1 MKRKILFIF
10 LLILITG
17 CSYDP
22 YEMPKDAYINS
33 NDVTYEVYDINAKLF
48 DLIGDNNV
56 DIISKDKNI
65 STKKLGSNKVT
76 IKYKYK
82 RKRREYKYD
91 ITYKVIDTTK
101 PIFLSADE
109 NITMLKGEEK
119 DFCEKI
125 NIADNYDNDVKCNI
139 EGNIDINTVGKY
151 NLKYVI
157 TDNSDNKDEKDF
169 TVNVV
174 EKINSYSGG
183 SSNYT
188 TPKRLEFSDVIRN
201 YKTDDNM
208 IGIDVS
214 YWQKNIDFE
223 KVKNAGCEFVIIR
236 IGVNSNIDKDI
247 SVDSF
252 YEKNIKAAKKAGLKV
267 GVYAYTTAINEDMAK
282 EHAKWILKTLNKEK
296 LDFPVAFDW
305 ENWDS
310 FRSYKIS
317 MYDLTNTYLTFQ
329 KELKKEG
336 YDAMLYSSM
345 NYLNK
350 IWMFNDTYPVWL
362 AHYTDK
368 TTYEGKYMMW
378 QMSSNGKID
387 GITGNVDIDIYYKG
401 VDYE

>member
-1 MKRKILFIF
+1 MKRKIIFIF
-10 LLILITG
+10 LLILLTSCG
-17 CSYDP
+17 YDP

-33 NDVTYEVYDINAKLF
+33 NDVTYEVYDTDAYVY

-56 DIISKDKNI
+56 DIITKDKNI

-82 RKRREYKYD
+82 KKRREYKYD
-91 ITYKVIDTTK
+91 ITYNVIDSTK

-109 NITMLKGEEK
+109 NITILKGEEK
-119 DFCEKI
+119 DFCEEI

-174 EKINSYSGG
+174 EKINSSSGG

-188 TPKRLEFSDVIRN
+188 TPKRLEFSDVITN
-201 YKTDDNM
+201 YKTDNNM

-214 YWQKNIDFE
+214 YWQQNIDFE

-252 YEKNIKAAKKAGLKV
+252 YEKNIKEAKAAGLKV

-282 EHAKWILKTLNKEK
+282 QHAKWIAKTLNKEK
-296 LDFPVAFDW
+296 LDFPIAFDW

-329 KELKKEG
+329 KELKKQG
-336 YDAMLYSSM
+336 YDTMLYSSM

-362 AHYTDK
+362 AHYTDN
-368 TTYEGKYMMW
+368 TPYEGKYIMW
-378 QMSSNGKID
+378 QMSSIGKID
-387 GITGNVDIDIYYKG
+387 GITGNVDIDIYYK
-401 VDYE
+401 E